1 VFLIYLFF
9 VGMIVVFVFVFVF
22 AFAFA
27 LIDFDFVRIIFL
39 FFTSQF
45 FLFFSC
51 ESNFLSPLFNGV
63 SHFERFIHSF
73 IHCKSV
79 PLTLVTQVHSHSYIK
94 SCISRAHAFF
104 GKEKN
109 CTRRSKSNLTILLSI
124 YRVLYVKHI
133 ILCSCVS

>member
-1 VFLIYLFF
+1 
-9 VGMIVVFVFVFVF
+9 MIVVFVFVFVF

-104 GKEKN
+104 GKKKN
-109 CTRRSKSNLTILLSI
+109 DCTRRSKSNLTILLSI
-124 YRVLYVKHI
+124 YRVRQAYI

>member
-1 VFLIYLFF
+1 
-9 VGMIVVFVFVFVF
+9 MIVVFVFVFVF

-73 IHCKSV
+73 IHSLQISPADTGYGSAQSQLYQIMLKSR
-79 PLTLVTQVHSHSYIK
+79 PRIFRKGKKLHSSIQKQSHYPAQYLQGTVRQAYHSMLM
-94 SCISRAHAFF
+94 CILNKFSQ
-104 GKEKN
+104 E
-109 CTRRSKSNLTILLSI
+109 
-124 YRVLYVKHI
+124 
-133 ILCSCVS
+133 